1 MTKEKLEWLK
11 SSNEIES
18 YRERKQDIIDDLKL
32 CISYTPNRENDLL
45 AIMEQYIKAEV
56 VERNK
61 ILAQL
66 KCCINDEEYEN
77 PYALYYSYGDE
88 DIEELDSI
96 LNDYIDNLKRCFGDI
111 RRLEVVVE
119 NTITKINRLH
129 KKCFE
134 ELIDHWRSQRLIDLL
149 ITTANLAGFKI
160 VESLIHASKLW

>member
-56 VERNK
+56 VERDK
-61 ILAQL
+61 ILEQL

-77 PYALYYSYGDE
+77 PYALYYSYSHE
-88 DIEELDSI
+88 DIEELDSV
-96 LNDYIDNLKRCFGDI
+96 LNDYIDSLKIYYGDT
-111 RRLEVVVE
+111 RQLEVVIK
-119 NTITKINRLH
+119 NTITKINELH
-129 KKCFE
+129 EKCYG